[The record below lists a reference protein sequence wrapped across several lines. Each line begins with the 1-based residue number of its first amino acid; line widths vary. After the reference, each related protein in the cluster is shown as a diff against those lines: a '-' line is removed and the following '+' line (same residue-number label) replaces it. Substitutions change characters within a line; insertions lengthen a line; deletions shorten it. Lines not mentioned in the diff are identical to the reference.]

1 MITDARVFQEE
12 FVPDE
17 VEHRNQEINQL
28 SNALEP
34 CLHDEPP
41 EHAFLFGP
49 TGAGKTCIARFTL
62 DRLREQLLDV
72 RYQYVN
78 CWQDYNRFRVLYR
91 LLEGQNQAIDVH
103 RQGTPKDEL
112 IQRLREDVETP
123 YIVLLDEVDQLED
136 RQVLYDLYTL
146 PGITLV
152 LVANREAELFVD
164 MDERISSR
172 LQSGRRIRFEK
183 YTLEELV
190 SILEARVRRGLAE
203 GAVDRDQLERIADEA
218 AGDARVGIGILRSA
232 ARHATQHGLEAIT
245 DDALEAAIPDARAE
259 IQQQNV
265 EKLSAHQSVLY
276 EIITEY
282 EPISPRELNQ
292 RYQQRVTDPRSER
305 TVRNYLTKMT
315 HYKLIQAEGEGKARR
330 YRLFREP

>member
-17 VEHRNQEINQL
+17 VEHRNAEINQL

-34 CLHDEPP
+34 CLDGETP

-49 TGAGKTCIARFTL
+49 TGAGKTCTARFTL
-62 DRLREQLLDV
+62 ERLREQLLDV
-72 RYQYVN
+72 HYQYVN

-91 LLEGQNQAIDVH
+91 LLEGQNQAFDVH

-112 IQRLREDVETP
+112 IQRLRADAETP
-123 YIVLLDEVDQLED
+123 YVVLLDEVDQLED

-152 LVANREAELFVD
+152 LIANREAELFVD
-164 MDERISSR
+164 MDERIASR
-172 LQSGRRIRFEK
+172 LKSGQRIRFEK
-183 YTLEELV
+183 YGLEELV
-190 SILEARVRRGLAE
+190 AILEARVRRGLAE
-203 GAVDRDQLERIADEA
+203 GAVARPQLERIADEA
-218 AGDARVGIGILRSA
+218 AGDARVAIGILRSS
-232 ARHATQHGLEAIT
+232 ARHATQAGDEAIT
-245 DDALEAAIPDARAE
+245 DAAIDAAIPEARDE
-259 IQQQNV
+259 LHEQNV
-265 EKLSAHQSVLY
+265 EKLTEHQSVLY

-292 RYQQRVTDPRSER
+292 RYEQRVTDPRSER

-315 HYKLIQAEGEGKARR
+315 HYKLVQAEGEGKARR
-330 YRLFREP
+330 YRLFRE